1 MCIRDSYYAGHSG
14 EQGLIQDL
22 VDEQIK
28 LFGTDIYYIP
38 KIVLADSTLDEVRYT
53 KYQEQ
58 FQVEMLL
65 QNVMGF
71 GDNAEFISKFG
82 LRITDEV
89 IFRVST
95 RRWDEEV
102 AEHSPTLT
110 VDSRPNEGDLLY
122 FPLTQDIYEIKFVG
136 KEEPFYQFGKIQ
148 FYAITAEIYEVGQD
162 DFDTGVAEIDAVE
175 QLFDNS
181 IKLVMDPGGTGD
193 FTVGEEV
200 VGDEFLAKA
209 TSTLTSNSISAIT
222 ITDGGAHYKVAT
234 PPSVTISAP
243 DSLAGGAAEVETCNS
258 VGTFA
263 TYSGTGYSPGTYT
276 TTTLTGVGSG
286 TGSGMTIQ
294 IVNVVGDGEV
304 EGFGGATMTNINIII
319 NGSGYTENQTGIGG
333 PLGSVVRVNGGNNDL
348 YLRVDTVYA
357 TAQAT
362 ATATVSASGIV
373 NGITITN
380 NGDGYTSAPTVTIDY
395 SPKDNRAEVKAWD
408 NTTRSL
414 EVINR
419 TGTFTTAE
427 VITGL
432 TSGARWSPE
441 TVENLNNSNSS
452 YDQYRAIEDDADN
465 IVDWTEGNPFG
476 EFGNFTGSI

>member
-1 MCIRDSYYAGHSG
+1 MPTSPYFPTYYAGHSG
-14 EQGLIQDL
+14 EQGLVQDL

-38 KIVLADSTLDEVRYT
+38 RIVLQDSTLDEVRYS

-58 FQVEMLL
+58 FQIEMLL

-82 LRITDEV
+82 LRITDEIV
-89 IFRVST
+89 FRVST
-95 RRWDEEV
+95 RRWTEEV

-110 VDSRPNEGDLLY
+110 VESRPNEGDLLY
-122 FPLTQDIYEIKFVG
+122 FPLTRDIYEIKFVG

-175 QLFDNS
+175 QLFDNA
-181 IKLVMDPGGTGD
+181 IKLFMDPGGTGD

-209 TSTLTSNSISAIT
+209 TSTITGDAVSGIT

-234 PPSVTISAP
+234 PPSVTIS
-243 DSLAGGAAEVETCNS
+243 GG
-258 VGTFA
+258 G
-263 TYSGTGYSPGTYT
+263 GTG
-276 TTTLTGVGSG
+276 
-286 TGSGMTIQ
+286 
-294 IVNVVGDGEV
+294 
-304 EGFGGATMTNINIII
+304 
-319 NGSGYTENQTGIGG
+319 
-333 PLGSVVRVNGGNNDL
+333 
-348 YLRVDTVYA
+348 
-357 TAQAT
+357 AT
-362 ATATVSASGIV
+362 ATATVSSTGIV
-373 NGITITN
+373 NGITITS
-380 NGDGYTSAPTVTIDY
+380 GGSGYTSNPTITIDY
-395 SPKDNRAEVKAWD
+395 SPKDNRAEVKSWD
-408 NTTRSL
+408 STTRAL

-432 TSGARWSPE
+432 TSNAKWSPE
-441 TVENLNNSNSS
+441 TFDTLNNTSS
-452 YDQYRAIEDDADN
+452 TYDQNRAIENDADN
-465 IVDWTEGNPFG
+465 IVDWSETNPFG